1 MRRVLTYGTF
11 DLLHYGHIRLLKRAK
26 ALGNYLIVG
35 LTTDEYN
42 VLNHNET
49 FHSYEKRKDM
59 LEALRYVDLVIP
71 VDNNTNKI
79 DDIKDYKVD
88 TIIMG
93 EDYAGNAEYEV
104 LKEYCNVIYLDRT
117 DGVSTDEIIEY
128 LNNKK
133 KNSEEMK

>member
-1 MRRVLTYGTF
+1 MKRVLTYGTF

-42 VLNHNET
+42 LLNHNDT
-49 FHSYEKRKDM
+49 FHNYEKRKDM

-71 VDNNTNKI
+71 VDNNTNKQ

-88 TIIMG
+88 TIVMG
-93 EDYAGNAEYEV
+93 EEYAGNTEYES
-104 LKEYCNVIYLDRT
+104 LKELCNVIYLDKT
-117 DGVSTDEIIEY
+117 DGVSTEEIVKFY
-128 LNNKK
+128 KDK
-133 KNSEEMK
+133 

>member
-1 MRRVLTYGTF
+1 MKRVLTYGTF
-11 DLLHYGHIRLLKRAK
+11 DLLHYGHMRLLKRAK

-42 VLNHNET
+42 NQNNIKVFHN
-49 FHSYEKRKDM
+49 YEKRKEI

-71 VDNNTNKI
+71 MDNNTNKI

-93 EDYAGNAEYEV
+93 EDYAGNTEYEA

-117 DGVSTDEIIEY
+117 DGVSTDEIIDFY
-128 LNNKK
+128 KK
-133 KNSEEMK
+133 